1 MSERTIPGGPNEIEV
16 YVGQTGLICLK
27 QKNYPDEDTIIM
39 VRRDD
44 VPDLIDY
51 IRATYQEALDYVPP
65 QKDA

>member
-27 QKNYPDEDTIIM
+27 QKNYPDEDALIM

-65 QKDA
+65 PKDA